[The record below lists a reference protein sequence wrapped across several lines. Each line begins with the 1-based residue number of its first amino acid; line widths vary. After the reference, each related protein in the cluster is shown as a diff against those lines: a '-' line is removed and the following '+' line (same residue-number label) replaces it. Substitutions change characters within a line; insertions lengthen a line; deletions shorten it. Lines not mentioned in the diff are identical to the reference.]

1 MEVPLQV
8 TFRGM
13 SPSDALRDRVRARA
27 DKLSTYHRHVLA
39 CRVAIEAPGHHHQ
52 HGRSF
57 KVRVDMSV
65 PGAELVVGHD
75 EDPRHQ
81 DAYAAV
87 DGAFQDAERVLA
99 EHQKKRRG
107 GR

>member
-13 SPSDALRDRVRARA
+13 SPSDALRERVKEHAS
-27 DKLSTYHRHVLA
+27 KLATFHQRIMG
-39 CRVAIEAPGHHHQ
+39 CRVAIEAPSHHHR
-52 HGRSF
+52 HGGHYR
-57 KVRVDMSV
+57 VRVDVTV

-75 EDPRHQ
+75 SEPASA

-87 DGAFQDAERVLA
+87 DVAFKDLARVLRD
-99 EHQKKRRG
+99 HQKKINE
-107 GR
+107 